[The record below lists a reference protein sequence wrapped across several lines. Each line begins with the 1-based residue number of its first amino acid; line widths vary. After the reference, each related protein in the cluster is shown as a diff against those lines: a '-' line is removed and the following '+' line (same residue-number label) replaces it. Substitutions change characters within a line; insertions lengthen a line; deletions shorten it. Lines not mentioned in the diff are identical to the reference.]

1 MTCSSGSTA
10 VARYYM
16 SSAAAATDCRAGVAR
31 VGAEHGFEQDG
42 AILSN
47 VRENERTMYM
57 HKTDMQAANGWARR
71 WPYFQN
77 RCGEAPEVSGKV
89 APCWCHY
96 VHRELQDSAAR
107 ATLHVLRQLI
117 HMPCIVKLL
126 FA

>member
-1 MTCSSGSTA
+1 MYSVHVHAHVQDRHAGST
-10 VARYYM
+10 
-16 SSAAAATDCRAGVAR
+16 
-31 VGAEHGFEQDG
+31 EQMG
-42 AILSN
+42 IG
-47 VRENERTMYM
+47 
-57 HKTDMQAANGWARR
+57 QARR